1 VRAGSVPAAQLLDA
15 LGSVSVTDGYLAAAG
30 PLAAIARELGLIEG
44 DRIDFERLT
53 AGIQVERGRVRLG
66 DSRLGS
72 ARYGDYGLAGSVGL
86 DGTIDLAVQA
96 LLPGRAAPRALAGRR
111 EILDLVADA
120 SGRIPLDFTVSGT
133 VADPK
138 LKLDLR
144 KLEETAAAR
153 GREKLKAAARKEA
166 GRALD
171 SAARRLSEALG
182 GKKKQQQQ
190 PGASPDTAR
199 AAPAPPD
206 SARAPAAP
214 R

>member
-1 VRAGSVPAAQLLDA
+1 MTEGH
-15 LGSVSVTDGYLAAAG
+15 LAASG
-30 PLAAIARELGLIEG
+30 PLGAIARELGLFEG
-44 DRIDFERLT
+44 DRIDFQRLT
-53 AGIQVERGRVRLG
+53 AGIRVERGRVRLS
-66 DSRLGS
+66 DSQLGS
-72 ARYGDYGLAGSVGL
+72 TRYGDFGLAGSVGL

-133 VADPK
+133 VTDPK

-182 GKKKQQQQ
+182 GKKK
-190 PGASPDTAR
+190 PSVVAPDTSR